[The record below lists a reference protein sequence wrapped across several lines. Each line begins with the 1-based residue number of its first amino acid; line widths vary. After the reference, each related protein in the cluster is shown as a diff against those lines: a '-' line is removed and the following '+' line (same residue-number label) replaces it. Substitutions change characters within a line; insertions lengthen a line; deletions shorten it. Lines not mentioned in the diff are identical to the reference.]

1 MASLVV
7 SPKSVAVVV
16 SQKRREGA
24 GRTCGN
30 TLFAPVAASGRVD
43 SYEAQTVRSDEP
55 CGARKRDCNT
65 LRGLVSNG
73 NENIE
78 RFRKAVRN
86 W

>member
-1 MASLVV
+1 MV

-24 GRTCGN
+24 DGLVE
-30 TLFAPVAASGRVD
+30 TLCLRLPRLAADVN

-55 CGARKRDCNT
+55 CGARKRDRNT

-73 NENIE
+73 NENI
-78 RFRKAVRN
+78 
-86 W
+86 